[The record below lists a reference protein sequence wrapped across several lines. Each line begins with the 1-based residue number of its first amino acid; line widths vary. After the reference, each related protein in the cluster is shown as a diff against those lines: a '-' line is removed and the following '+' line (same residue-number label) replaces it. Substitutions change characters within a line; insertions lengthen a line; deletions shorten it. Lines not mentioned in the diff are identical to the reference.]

1 MANSQVIARLIF
13 ESGKERFAFW
23 RPRPEPD
30 RRAASVQL
38 AFTEIRVMFCTMA
51 ESDHWIR
58 EKAAASINPA
68 QVETVLIQ
76 LSEHWLETA
85 RPLVDVVE
93 QFPLGEAA
101 LLHLLAVSSIC
112 AARLTH
118 DPDSLLWLCQPQIC
132 SAPRGYGEM
141 LGYLQR
147 SAGNSIADQGF
158 SALRFWKGREMTR
171 IAVRELANVASLEE
185 TTGEL
190 SQVAEICIRNVFEHW
205 DTELR
210 QQYGSPNAEFA
221 ILALGKLGGGELNHS
236 SDVDLLFLY
245 SEEGQLTAHVS
256 YHEFFNRLGKRILE
270 TFSTWHPAGSLFRV
284 DLRLRPEGS
293 AGPLARSLES
303 MENYYAGFGETWE
316 RLALIKARGIGGS
329 RELAY
334 EFLRQHQ
341 PFIYPRSATPDLLDE
356 IAGIKRRIERDIVG
370 ADKLERDVKLGRGGI
385 REIEFIVQTLQLIHG
400 ARHPFLQ
407 ESSMLKAL
415 RALRQL
421 DLLPR
426 EEVLTCDNS
435 YQFLRRVEHRLQIE
449 AEQQT
454 HIVSRDPE
462 ALRRLALSLG
472 FSSSEDFTAAL
483 QERMRAVRPIFQRI
497 VSGTPTSAATVP
509 EANDL
514 EIFSDQKRAIKA
526 LSDLAQGAGGFHI
539 APRTRQIFRK
549 LRPALLGWLSK
560 TADPDTTLNQFV
572 RLVQGYGLRSLF
584 FELLVANPRLL
595 ELVAKTF
602 DASRFASELLI
613 RRPQLLEDITRDST
627 FGEPRSVEEN
637 LRRLDSLGA
646 DANNLDPIRTYR
658 QRQLLRIILRDVLG
672 LIQPAATFA
681 ELSDVAEASLVVVAK
696 LLASEQLTVIALG
709 KFGGREISYG
719 ADLDVLFVGEDIR
732 AAQNL
737 MIAIAQ
743 PTAEG
748 DIWALDAR
756 LRPEGEKGPVVC
768 SLETYESYYA
778 SRAQPWELQALTRA
792 RGICGPLQNEFMEI
806 AKRAWRR
813 ACQDS
818 GLFIKIDDM
827 LQRIRR
833 ERGSGSDFLDLKT
846 GAGGIIEA
854 EFLVQALQMRAKI
867 WEQNWERA
875 VDQLH
880 EHGHLNKSDAARL
893 KGSYAFLR
901 RCELV
906 LRRYDNRSISTLPS
920 DPDEQRKFAIRLGYQ
935 EFDVFRRDYLDSRE
949 AIHALY
955 QQHITPA

>member
-1 MANSQVIARLIF
+1 
-13 ESGKERFAFW
+13 
-23 RPRPEPD
+23 
-30 RRAASVQL
+30 
-38 AFTEIRVMFCTMA
+38 MFCTMA
-51 ESDHWIR
+51 RGDRWIR

-68 QVETVLIQ
+68 QVETVLIH
-76 LSEHWLETA
+76 LEEHWPETA
-85 RPLVDVVE
+85 QPLIDVVE

-132 SAPRGYGEM
+132 GAPRGYAEM

-171 IAVRELANVASLEE
+171 ISVRELANVASLEE

-205 DTELR
+205 NTELR
-210 QQYGSPNAEFA
+210 QQYGSPKAEFA
-221 ILALGKLGGGELNHS
+221 ILGLGKLGGGELNHS

-270 TFSTWHPAGSLFRV
+270 TFSTGHPAGSLFRV

-341 PFIYPRSATPDLLDE
+341 PFIYPRSASPDLLDE

-370 ADKLERDVKLGRGGI
+370 ADKLERNVKLGRGGI

-407 ESSMLKAL
+407 ESSMLKTL

-426 EEVLTCDNS
+426 EDVLTCDNT
-435 YQFLRRVEHRLQIE
+435 YRFLRRVEHRLQIE

-454 HIVSRDPE
+454 HIVPCDPE
-462 ALRRLALSLG
+462 AVQRLALSLR
-472 FSSSEDFTAAL
+472 FSSSEGFTAAL
-483 QERMRAVRPIFQRI
+483 QERMRAVRPIFERI
-497 VSGTPTSAATVP
+497 VSGTSTAPPGVPAAD
-509 EANDL
+509 DL
-514 EIFSDQKRAIKA
+514 EIFSDQKRAAKA
-526 LSDLAQGAGGFHI
+526 LSDLVQGAGSFHI
-539 APRTRQIFRK
+539 APRTRQIFRR
-549 LRPALLGWLSK
+549 LRPALLDWLSK

-572 RLVQGYGLRSLF
+572 RLVEGYGLRSLF

-595 ELVAKTF
+595 ELVVKTF
-602 DASRFASELLI
+602 DASHFSSELLI
-613 RRPQLLEDITRDST
+613 RRPQLLEDITRDAT
-627 FGEPRSVEEN
+627 FGEPRSVAEN
-637 LRRLDSLGA
+637 LRRLDSLGV

-681 ELSDVAEASLVVVAK
+681 ELSDVAEACLIVVVK
-696 LLASEQLTVIALG
+696 LLASEQLTVVALG
-709 KFGGREISYG
+709 KFGGHEISYG
-719 ADLDVLFVGEDIR
+719 ADLDILFVGDDVR

-737 MIAIAQ
+737 MIAMAQ

-748 DIWALDAR
+748 NIWALDAR

-778 SRAQPWELQALTRA
+778 SRAQLWELQALTRA
-792 RGICGPLQNEFMEI
+792 RSISGPLQNAFMEI

-813 ACQDS
+813 AGQDA

-833 ERGSGSDFLDLKT
+833 DRGSGSDFLDLKT

-854 EFLVQALQMRAKI
+854 EFLVQALQMRGNI

-875 VDQLH
+875 VDRLH
-880 EHGHLNKSDAARL
+880 QHGRLDKSDVAKL
-893 KGSYAFLR
+893 KDAYAFLR

-920 DPDEQRKFAIRLGYQ
+920 DPDEQRKFAVRLAYQ
-935 EFDVFRRDYLDSRE
+935 RFDAFRRDYVDARD

-955 QQHITPA
+955 QQQITPA

>member
-1 MANSQVIARLIF
+1 
-13 ESGKERFAFW
+13 
-23 RPRPEPD
+23 
-30 RRAASVQL
+30 
-38 AFTEIRVMFCTMA
+38 MFCTMA
-51 ESDHWIR
+51 RSNHWIR

-68 QVETVLIQ
+68 QVETVLIH
-76 LSEHWLETA
+76 LTEHWPETA
-85 RPLVDVVE
+85 RPLADVVE

-118 DPDSLLWLCQPQIC
+118 DPDSLLWLSQPQIC
-132 SAPRGYGEM
+132 CAPRGYAEM

-205 DTELR
+205 NTELR
-210 QQYGSPNAEFA
+210 QQYGSPKAEFA

-245 SEEGQLTAHVS
+245 SEEGQLTAHIS

-270 TFSTWHPAGSLFRV
+270 TFSTRHPVGSLFRV

-341 PFIYPRSATPDLLDE
+341 PFIYPKSASPDLLDE
-356 IAGIKRRIERDIVG
+356 IASIKRRIERDIVG

-407 ESSMLKAL
+407 EPGMLKAL
-415 RALRQL
+415 RALREL

-426 EEVLTCDNS
+426 EEVLTCDNT
-435 YQFLRRVEHRLQIE
+435 YRFLRRVEHRLQIE
-449 AEQQT
+449 AEEQT
-454 HIVSRDPE
+454 HIVPRDAE
-462 ALRRLALSLG
+462 ALRRLALSLR

-483 QERMRAVRPIFQRI
+483 QEKMRAVRPIFQRI
-497 VSGTPTSAATVP
+497 VSGTSTATSPRAD
-509 EANDL
+509 DL
-514 EIFSDQKRAIKA
+514 EIFSDQKRAAKA
-526 LSDLAQGAGGFHI
+526 LSDLVQGAAGFHI
-539 APRTRQIFRK
+539 APRTRQVFRK
-549 LRPALLGWLSK
+549 LRPSLLGWLSK
-560 TADPDTTLNQFV
+560 TADPDATLNQFV
-572 RLVQGYGLRSLF
+572 RLVEGYGLRSLF

-595 ELVAKTF
+595 ELVIKTF

-613 RRPQLLEDITRDST
+613 RRPQLLEDITRDPT
-627 FGEPRSVEEN
+627 FDEPRSVAEN

-646 DANNLDPIRTYR
+646 DASNLDPIRAYR

-672 LIQPAATFA
+672 LIQPSATFA
-681 ELSDVAEASLVVVAK
+681 ELSDVAEACLVFVAK
-696 LLASEQLTVIALG
+696 LLGSEQLTVVALG
-709 KFGGREISYG
+709 KFGGREINYG
-719 ADLDVLFVGEDIR
+719 ADLDVLFVGEDVR

-737 MIAIAQ
+737 MITMAQ

-748 DIWALDAR
+748 EIWAVDAR

-768 SLETYESYYA
+768 SPETYESYYA

-792 RGICGPLQNEFMEI
+792 RSVTGPLQKEFMEI
-806 AKRAWRR
+806 AKHAWRR
-813 ACQDS
+813 AGQDAE
-818 GLFIKIDDM
+818 LLIKIDDM
-827 LQRIRR
+827 LERIRR

-846 GAGGIIEA
+846 GNGGIIEA
-854 EFLVQALQMRAKI
+854 EFLVQALQLRGNV
-867 WEQNWERA
+867 WEQNWKRA

-880 EHGHLNKSDAARL
+880 ERGNLSSSDAASL
-893 KGSYAFLR
+893 KNSYALLR

-906 LRRYDNRSISTLPS
+906 LRRYDNRGVSTVPS
-920 DPDEQRKFAIRLGYQ
+920 DAAEQRKFAIRLGYH
-935 EFDVFRRDYLDSRE
+935 EFDAFRRDCLE
-949 AIHALY
+949 ARDTIHALY
-955 QQHITPA
+955 QQHITLA

>member
-1 MANSQVIARLIF
+1 MA
-13 ESGKERFAFW
+13 G
-23 RPRPEPD
+23 
-30 RRAASVQL
+30 
-38 AFTEIRVMFCTMA
+38 
-51 ESDHWIR
+51 SDHWIR

-68 QVETVLIQ
+68 QVETVLIH
-76 LSEHWLETA
+76 LREHWPETA
-85 RPLVDVVE
+85 RPLADVVE

-132 SAPRGYGEM
+132 CVPRGHAEM

-190 SQVAEICIRNVFEHW
+190 SQVAEICLRNVFEYW
-205 DTELR
+205 NTELR
-210 QQYGSPNAEFA
+210 QNYGSPKAEFA

-245 SEEGQLTAHVS
+245 SEEGQLTAHIS

-341 PFIYPRSATPDLLDE
+341 PFIYPKSASPDLLDE
-356 IAGIKRRIERDIVG
+356 IARIKRRIERDIVG

-407 ESSMLKAL
+407 EASMLKAL

-426 EEVLTCDNS
+426 EEVLICDNT

-454 HIVSRDPE
+454 HIVPRDAE
-462 ALRRLALSLG
+462 ALQRLALSLR

-497 VSGTPTSAATVP
+497 VSGTSPAGRSPTA
-509 EANDL
+509 DDF
-514 EIFSDQKRAIKA
+514 EIFSDQKRAAKA
-526 LSDLAQGAGGFHI
+526 LSDLAQGAASFHI

-549 LRPALLGWLSK
+549 LRPALLGWLAR
-560 TADPDTTLNQFV
+560 TADPDATLNQFV
-572 RLVQGYGLRSLF
+572 RLVEGYGLRSLF

-595 ELVAKTF
+595 ELVVKTF
-602 DASRFASELLI
+602 DASRFAGELLI
-613 RRPQLLEDITRDST
+613 RRPQLLEDITRDPT
-627 FGEPRSVEEN
+627 FGEPRSVPEN
-637 LRRLDSLGA
+637 LQRLDSLGA
-646 DANNLDPIRTYR
+646 DANNLDPIRAYR
-658 QRQLLRIILRDVLG
+658 QRQLLRIVLRDALG

-681 ELSDVAEASLVVVAK
+681 ELSDVAEACLVFVAK
-696 LLASEQLTVIALG
+696 LLANEQLTIIALG
-709 KFGGREISYG
+709 KFGGCEISYG
-719 ADLDVLFVGEDIR
+719 ADLDVLFVGEDVR

-737 MIAIAQ
+737 MTALAQ

-748 DIWALDAR
+748 NICALDVR

-778 SRAQPWELQALTRA
+778 SRAQAWELQALSRS
-792 RGICGPLQNEFMEI
+792 RGVSGPLQNEFMEI

-813 ACQDS
+813 ACQDAE
-818 GLFIKIDDM
+818 LLIKIDDM
-827 LQRIRR
+827 LERIRR

-854 EFLVQALQMRAKI
+854 EFLVQALQMRGNI
-867 WEQNWERA
+867 WERNWERA

-880 EHGHLNKSDAARL
+880 QHRHLGKSDVAKL
-893 KGSYAFLR
+893 KNSYAFMR

-906 LRRYDNRSISTLPS
+906 LRRYDNRGISTLPS
-920 DPDEQRKFAIRLGYQ
+920 DPDEQRRFAIRLGYH
-935 EFDVFRRDYLDSRE
+935 EFDAFRRDYLDARD

-955 QQHITPA
+955 EQHITPAYRR